1 MMGALLGLGVGL
13 GLVLIFIG
21 STTKPTPRAT
31 RTSRLRRLI
40 DRSGDTR
47 LTPGNLILG
56 CIIAGLVAFLIALAI
71 TSVPAVA
78 FVGGVLIGLL
88 PIGVL
93 SRRAA
98 RRVRA
103 VRACWP
109 DAVDTLASAVKAGM
123 SLPEAVAEL
132 ATRGPEPLRPAFSRF
147 TREYR
152 ACGSFDVAL
161 AALQEQVRDAV
172 ADRVIAAL
180 RVARE
185 VGGTDLGKVLTTLS
199 DFLRQDARTRGEIE
213 ARQSWTVNAARV
225 AVAAPWI
232 TLLLLS
238 TRPEA
243 AAAYSTA
250 TGALIIVGSALLS
263 LVAYRVMIAMGRL
276 PEDPRVMRG
285 GTGGNQI
292 VQAAA

>member
-1 MMGALLGLGVGL
+1 MGALLGLGVALGGL
-13 GLVLIFIG
+13 LIFLGI
-21 STTKPTPRAT
+21 TTAPRSRAPRA
-31 RTSRLRRLI
+31 SRLRRLI
-40 DRSGDTR
+40 DKSGDTR
-47 LTPGNLILG
+47 LTPGNLVMA
-56 CIIAGLVAFLIALAI
+56 CVAAGLVALLAVLAL

-78 FVGGVLIGLL
+78 IVAGVLIGLL
-88 PIGVL
+88 PIGLL
-93 SRRAA
+93 SRRAT
-98 RRVRA
+98 RRVKS

-123 SLPEAVAEL
+123 SLPEAVADL
-132 ATRGPEPLRPAFSRF
+132 ALRGPEPLRPAFAQF

-161 AALQEQVRDAV
+161 GTLQQQVRDAV
-172 ADRVIAAL
+172 ADRVVAAL

-199 DFLRQDARTRGEIE
+199 DFLRTDARTRGEIE

-243 AAAYSTA
+243 AAAYSTP

-263 LVAYRVMIAMGRL
+263 VIAYRVMIAMGRL
-276 PEDPRVMRG
+276 PDDPRVMIDPRTSSAG
-285 GTGGNQI
+285 
-292 VQAAA
+292 VSS

>member
-1 MMGALLGLGVGL
+1 MMGAILGLGVALGGL
-13 GLVLIFIG
+13 FIFLGI
-21 STTKPTPRAT
+21 TTAPTVRRPR
-31 RTSRLRRLI
+31 RSRLRRLI
-40 DRSGDTR
+40 DRSGETR
-47 LTPGNLILG
+47 LTPGNLVLA
-56 CIIAGLVAFLIALAI
+56 CAAAGAVALLVALAI

-78 FVGGVLIGLL
+78 IVAGVLIGLL

-93 SRRAA
+93 SRRAS
-98 RRVRA
+98 RRVKS

-109 DAVDTLASAVKAGM
+109 DAVDTLASAVRAGM
-123 SLPEAVAEL
+123 SLPEAVADL
-132 ATRGPEPLRPAFSRF
+132 AARGPEPLRPAFAQF

-161 AALQEQVRDAV
+161 VTLQHQVRDAV
-172 ADRVIAAL
+172 ADRVVAAL

-199 DFLRQDARTRGEIE
+199 EFLRHDARTRGEIE

-243 AAAYSTA
+243 AAAYSTP

-263 LVAYRVMIAMGRL
+263 IIAYRVMITMGRL
-276 PEDPRVMRG
+276 PEDPRVMIDARKG
-285 GTGGNQI
+285 DSSVGVTS
-292 VQAAA
+292 